1 MGHPILR
8 LVGRA
13 FKNGGGLLWLTIAV
27 LAVMVA
33 AAPAQG
39 QQIDCHDRAEALDF
53 LRQNYAEVPVAL
65 GLANNGGVIEV
76 LASPDGKS
84 WTILITSPDGMICP
98 LASGVGWET
107 VKTLPGTGG

>member
-13 FKNGGGLLWLTIAV
+13 FKNGGIVWAVAAVLLLW
-27 LAVMVA
+27 VA
-33 AAPAQG
+33 AVPAQG
-39 QQIDCHDRAEALDF
+39 QQIVCHDRADTLDY
-53 LRQNYAEVPVAL
+53 LRQNYAEAPIAL